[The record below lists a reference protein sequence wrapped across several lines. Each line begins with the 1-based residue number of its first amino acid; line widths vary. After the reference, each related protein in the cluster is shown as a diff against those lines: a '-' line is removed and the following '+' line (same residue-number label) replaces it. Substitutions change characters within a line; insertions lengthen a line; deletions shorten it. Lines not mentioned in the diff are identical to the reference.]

1 MDPADLQSFVDKFV
15 AAMDE
20 DINAANGITVVFELA
35 KWINSG
41 HYNQDVKEALAK
53 MLEVFGVV
61 FVEEVLDA
69 DIEALIAERQEA
81 RAKKDFARADEI
93 RDELMPI
100 NKVHPMDD
108 LREAISEYI
117 DKTNRRVTFEYI
129 MLKGVNDDIV
139 YARQLAHYLRGLNAY
154 VNLIPYNSVDEHG
167 YQPSDKETVE
177 IFKNELLRLHINVT
191 LRKEHGRDIDGACG
205 QLRAKRSGVK

>member
-1 MDPADLQSFVDKFV
+1 MDKFI

-41 HYNQDVKEALAK
+41 HYNQDVKDALTK

-81 RAKKDFARADEI
+81 RAKKDFARADAI
-93 RDELMPI
+93 RDELAAQGI
-100 NKVHPMDD
+100 KLLDTK
-108 LREAISEYI
+108 E
-117 DKTNRRVTFEYI
+117 
-129 MLKGVNDDIV
+129 GV
-139 YARQLAHYLRGLNAY
+139 RW
-154 VNLIPYNSVDEHG
+154 
-167 YQPSDKETVE
+167 T
-177 IFKNELLRLHINVT
+177 
-191 LRKEHGRDIDGACG
+191 RD
-205 QLRAKRSGVK
+205 